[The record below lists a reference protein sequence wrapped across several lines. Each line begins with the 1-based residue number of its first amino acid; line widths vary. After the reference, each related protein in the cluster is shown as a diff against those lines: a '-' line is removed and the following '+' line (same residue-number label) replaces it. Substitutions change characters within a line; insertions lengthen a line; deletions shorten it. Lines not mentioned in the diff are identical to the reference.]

1 MMGPNRDAPASHGRL
16 LVQGNRNQTFGLLLV
31 AVGLLF
37 LLARSFSVD
46 LGDVGWPLFILI
58 PGLLLLAGTVRGKDG
73 AILAVPGCVV
83 TTIGLILLVQ
93 NLSGRFETWAYAWAL
108 LPAAVGVGQVVQG
121 RLTENDLLQRTGR
134 HGLLT
139 GLGLFAAFGLFFE
152 LFIFGGLAGRSVSGF
167 LLPILLI
174 AGGIYLLRPG
184 GKPEEAR

>member
-1 MMGPNRDAPASHGRL
+1 M
-16 LVQGNRNQTFGLLLV
+16 QGNRNQTFGLLLV

-58 PGLLLLAGTVRGKDG
+58 PGLLLLAGSLRGKDG
-73 AILAVPGCVV
+73 ATLAVPGCVV

-108 LPAAVGVGQVVQG
+108 LPAAVGMGQMLQG
-121 RLTENDLLQRTGR
+121 NIAKNDALRKTGQRA
-134 HGLLT
+134 LLT
-139 GLGLFAAFGLFFE
+139 GLALFAGFGAFFE
-152 LFIFGGLAGRSVSGF
+152 LFIFGGLAGRSVGGF